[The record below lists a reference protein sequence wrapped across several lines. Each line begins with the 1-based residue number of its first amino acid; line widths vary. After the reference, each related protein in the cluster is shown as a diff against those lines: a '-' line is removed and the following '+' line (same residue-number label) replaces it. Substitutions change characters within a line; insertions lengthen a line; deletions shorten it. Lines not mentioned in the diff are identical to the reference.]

1 VQNLETVK
9 THKIKSTEYTFS
21 KQKMSSIYGSFGF
34 DYKQLI
40 YLNFTARNDWF
51 STLSAQENE
60 SNNDLYTSVNSSIIL
75 SEALKLPDWI
85 SLQSYGL
92 VILN

>member
-1 VQNLETVK
+1 MV
-9 THKIKSTEYTFS
+9 H
-21 KQKMSSIYGSFGF
+21 FGF

-60 SNNDLYTSVNSSIIL
+60 SNNDLPSVNSSIL

>member
-1 VQNLETVK
+1 
-9 THKIKSTEYTFS
+9 
-21 KQKMSSIYGSFGF
+21 MSSIYGSFLTII
-34 DYKQLI
+34 KQLI

-51 STLSAQENE
+51 STLSAQGNE
-60 SNNDLYTSVNSSIIL
+60 SNNDYTSVNSSIIL